1 MCVCVVGVGPV
12 YGSLCVRVLGA
23 GSGAA
28 AAAAVMCV
36 WCTRDLLCK
45 ACTTGTSLRVLT
57 QTQGVGVGVEGLRAV
72 ADVEAGDCG
81 ACEVRGLGLSVRA
94 RPGAFE
100 RAKYQGD
107 CVDSTCGLWLRRVW
121 T

>member
-1 MCVCVVGVGPV
+1 MCVVGVGPV

-36 WCTRDLLCK
+36 WCTRDLLCT

-72 ADVEAGDCG
+72 ADVEAGLRRV
-81 ACEVRGLGLSVRA
+81 CEVRGGAFRSRTARCVRA
-94 RPGAFE
+94 S
-100 RAKYQGD
+100 KIYQGD
-107 CVDSTCGLWLRRVW
+107 CVESTCGLWLRRVW